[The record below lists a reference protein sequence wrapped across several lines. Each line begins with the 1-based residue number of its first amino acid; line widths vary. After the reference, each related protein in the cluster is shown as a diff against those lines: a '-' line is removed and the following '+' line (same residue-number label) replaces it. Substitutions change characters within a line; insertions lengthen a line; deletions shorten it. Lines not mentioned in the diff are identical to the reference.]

1 MDLLPAERF
10 GEKRREEN
18 SVSEMIFN
26 VAAITAPAV
35 GLLALAYAI
44 DRLLILTAKQSRR
57 RRGKAA

>member
-18 SVSEMIFN
+18 SVTEMIFN
-26 VAAITAPAV
+26 VAAITAPTV
-35 GLLALAYAI
+35 GLLALAYTI
-44 DRLLILTAKQSRR
+44 DRLLILASKQSRR